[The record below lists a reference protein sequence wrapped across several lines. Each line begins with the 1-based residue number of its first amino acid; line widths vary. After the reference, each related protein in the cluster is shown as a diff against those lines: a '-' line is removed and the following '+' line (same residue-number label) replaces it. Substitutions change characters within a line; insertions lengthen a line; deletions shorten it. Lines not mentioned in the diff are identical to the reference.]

1 MLRPFPATRLVPLAV
16 VAALLVGCGSAPS
29 VAYRVAV
36 SPSTPHAVHVA
47 ADWDGVPRDSF
58 VLGGF
63 EATQNLRISGFEA
76 TDASGTALPV
86 RPILGSIE
94 AEGRTVTVPRYV
106 IAGPL
111 PSRIRIRY
119 VIDPDIREGDAHV
132 GFSGVRYGYVGQRFA
147 EMGGRNLFLL
157 PVGGAPGD
165 VRVRFSLPSGWIA
178 VTPWSRKGDE
188 FRPGIDGRFRD
199 EHLIASTLA
208 FGPFIERSMTLGKTR
223 YRFAY
228 LPGTGDSTLTALE
241 SVARTARSMI
251 GGDLGRE
258 FMTAVLPT
266 TPDGSDIHGEPWATG
281 QGGTLTPIT
290 ASRALRFAEG
300 LLAARLKFGPY
311 RSEIERPEEFWLVD
325 GITNWD
331 AWRTVADAGLV
342 HEREIEEDL
351 ATSYAAARHVS
362 GVEHDLER
370 LYLTALDTE
379 LTRRVEAPY
388 VLLHLDRTIRER
400 SHGRSTLDDAVR
412 RMFRTRPAGSL
423 WASIEGTQPREWD
436 VFRNRYVRGNEAVPA
451 PKGTELAQAEPTPSP
466 PAGLPVRDLTVI
478 FTGDTNGFL
487 EHCGC
492 KVNQSG
498 GVARRATMIERL
510 KRAHPDAPLLD
521 LGNAFTRPETPA
533 ELDYLSRQEQR
544 LYLETMAAMRY
555 DAAAIGPNE
564 LLYGTGWFR
573 EATKGLGLPY
583 LSSNVLEHGAALEA
597 SWRILRER
605 GLRIAVVSVLE
616 PPHGPAAMPQ
626 FEASTA
632 GLTFADPVA
641 AVVRSL
647 SEIREQA
654 DFVIVIGRLESG
666 TIQRLVR
673 AAPGIDL
680 ILSNAGGTSPLV
692 HESGAPETTGDQGF
706 LGRTLV
712 LHEDSKNYGLESVSL
727 RLDDSS
733 HVASA
738 RTTHHW
744 LFEDVPDN
752 ARIRSMLSRFYDE
765 VGTRD
770 SAQASVEPLFPHSH
784 ARLTGVYVGAGRC
797 AACHRMEFD
806 QWKTTRHATAY
817 KTLLDAHRHYQPR
830 CVVCHVVGF
839 RTAHGYKLGDPEE
852 PLANVQCEVCH
863 GAGGAHVTSPKS
875 AHMELVTPESTCLE
889 CHNPQ
894 HSDAFV
900 YSEKIRM
907 VRHRSEVAST
917 R

>member
-1 MLRPFPATRLVPLAV
+1 
-16 VAALLVGCGSAPS
+16 
-29 VAYRVAV
+29 
-36 SPSTPHAVHVA
+36 
-47 ADWDGVPRDSF
+47 
-58 VLGGF
+58 
-63 EATQNLRISGFEA
+63 
-76 TDASGTALPV
+76 
-86 RPILGSIE
+86 
-94 AEGRTVTVPRYV
+94 
-106 IAGPL
+106 
-111 PSRIRIRY
+111 
-119 VIDPDIREGDAHV
+119 
-132 GFSGVRYGYVGQRFA
+132 
-147 EMGGRNLFLL
+147 
-157 PVGGAPGD
+157 
-165 VRVRFSLPSGWIA
+165 
-178 VTPWSRKGDE
+178 
-188 FRPGIDGRFRD
+188 
-199 EHLIASTLA
+199 
-208 FGPFIERSMTLGKTR
+208 
-223 YRFAY
+223 
-228 LPGTGDSTLTALE
+228 
-241 SVARTARSMI
+241 
-251 GGDLGRE
+251 
-258 FMTAVLPT
+258 
-266 TPDGSDIHGEPWATG
+266 
-281 QGGTLTPIT
+281 
-290 ASRALRFAEG
+290 
-300 LLAARLKFGPY
+300 
-311 RSEIERPEEFWLVD
+311 
-325 GITNWD
+325 
-331 AWRTVADAGLV
+331 
-342 HEREIEEDL
+342 
-351 ATSYAAARHVS
+351 
-362 GVEHDLER
+362 
-370 LYLTALDTE
+370 
-379 LTRRVEAPY
+379 VEAPY
-388 VLLHLDRTIRER
+388 VLSYLDRMIRER
-400 SHGRSTLDDAVR
+400 SHGRLTLDDAVR
-412 RMFRTRPAGSL
+412 RMFQTRPAASL
-423 WASIEGTQPREWD
+423 WASIEGTHPRDWD
-436 VFRNRYVRGNEAVPA
+436 AFRNRYVQGNEVVPA
-451 PKGTELAQAEPTPSP
+451 PQGTGLAQTEPAPSP
-466 PAGLPVRDLTVI
+466 PAGRPVRDLTVI

-510 KRAHPDAPLLD
+510 KREHPDAPLLD
-521 LGNAFTRPETPA
+521 LGNAFARPETPA

-544 LYLETMAAMRY
+544 LYLQTMAAMRY

-583 LSSNVLEHGAALEA
+583 LSSNVLEHGAALEP
-597 SWRILRER
+597 SWRILREH

-641 AVVRSL
+641 AVTRSL
-647 SEIREQA
+647 SEVRGQV
-654 DFVIVIGRLESG
+654 DVVIVIGRLESA

-680 ILSNAGGTSPLV
+680 ILSCAGGTSSLV
-692 HESGAPETTGDQGF
+692 HASGAPETTGDQGF

-738 RTTHHW
+738 GTTHHW
-744 LFEDVPDN
+744 LYEDVPDD
-752 ARIRSMLSRFYDE
+752 ARIRSMLTRFYDE

-770 SAQASVEPLFPHSH
+770 SAQASVEPLFPHSP
-784 ARLTGVYVGAGRC
+784 ARLTGVYVGAARC

-839 RTAHGYKLGDPEE
+839 RTTHGYKLGDPDE

-863 GAGGAHVTSPKS
+863 GAGGAHVASP
-875 AHMELVTPESTCLE
+875 AVARMERVPPESTCLE

-907 VRHRSEVAST
+907 VRHRAEVASS